1 MYAYCSRSGGFWQ
14 VAETRGWQTALPIA
28 RKSEVTYNWC
38 ILSYVLKGYFI
49 FMEIEGTYTLQASAE
64 EVWNC
69 LMDRQTIEH
78 AVPGLESLS
87 PVDEHTYTFALH
99 IRHAPLRGNYSGHAY
114 ILEPTY
120 PSAYNLKLEGEGP
133 SNKFQGE
140 CAIRL
145 SSQNE
150 NTVVSYQGNL
160 QLGRGNVL
168 IPAPLVKA
176 TIRVLLQQFFAN
188 LTDQLRSSK
197 EGFTYVTTLEEM
209 YESPFLSE
217 EIGEPLQS
225 MNMPTPPTL
234 LHRLVRRLGLSRQNP
249 FLEELWVR
257 RLRQAGII
265 ATLLL
270 LIWIGTR
277 LPRHLPNKA

>member
-1 MYAYCSRSGGFWQ
+1 
-14 VAETRGWQTALPIA
+14 
-28 RKSEVTYNWC
+28 
-38 ILSYVLKGYFI
+38 
-49 FMEIEGTYTLQASAE
+49 
-64 EVWNC
+64 
-69 LMDRQTIEH
+69 
-78 AVPGLESLS
+78 
-87 PVDEHTYTFALH
+87 
-99 IRHAPLRGNYSGHAY
+99 
-114 ILEPTY
+114 
-120 PSAYNLKLEGEGP
+120 
-133 SNKFQGE
+133 
-140 CAIRL
+140 
-145 SSQNE
+145 
-150 NTVVSYQGNL
+150 
-160 QLGRGNVL
+160 
-168 IPAPLVKA
+168 
-176 TIRVLLQQFFAN
+176 LQQFFAN